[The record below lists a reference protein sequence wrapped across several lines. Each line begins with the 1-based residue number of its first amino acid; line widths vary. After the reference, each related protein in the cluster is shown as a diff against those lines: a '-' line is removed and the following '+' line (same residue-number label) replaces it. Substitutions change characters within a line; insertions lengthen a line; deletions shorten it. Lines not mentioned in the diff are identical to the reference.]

1 MRFLRNNWYW
11 IIGILIGIGV
21 SSIILIQRHQPQ
33 TQNTQ
38 SQPLAPAAAKP
49 LSPEAAPGEHWKSSP
64 RSVPPAISQKVSKT
78 QPSAKRKKGTQQRR
92 DPKRSNIGGISW
104 KGGASSGEYSCVYDP
119 GFSPLP
125 EEIENALLMLEEEK
139 ENLESLHSRLQWGE
153 SLDEALESVSMFAAV
168 EGFNTDLLMDKG
180 KPRPVMS
187 DEEYEEREYK
197 LLIGER
203 DLEAATQFLEAHG
216 YYSAA
221 HLKRL
226 DSTRAF
232 QYLQTIET
240 PHNFP
245 KRGSS
250 RAYAEQVLAENPKDL
265 AARLYLADT
274 APKQSKTDVEVALGQ
289 YQEILDDYPES
300 AHALVESGSLLV
312 ALDKPL
318 EALANLNKGH
328 QLGASRGYFEAAYAY
343 QQLGDYKTAWV
354 HLKKAL
360 QLPHGQRT
368 PAHLRA
374 IEAGLPIVPPL
385 PLEQIFPSED
395 EGVLP
400 DTSEPLPEKTF
411 SGESF
416 AEETPWPDEFLPRPP
431 EQKEQPDA
439 RAQAAAA
446 AKKAREEFLQH
457 QELSHQGLN
466 DFLQWAET
474 IINADSPM
482 DTNNFLMKEME
493 AHLKG
498 GQPQFE
504 PERIVRAFEIMERYG
519 PAEGIKRLQKA
530 DAELAKQVQRLLAE
544 KRTPNRNKKQNRK

>member
-38 SQPLAPAAAKP
+38 SQRLAPAAAKP
-49 LSPEAAPGEHWKSSP
+49 LSPEAAPGKHWKSSMRP
-64 RSVPPAISQKVSKT
+64 VPPAISQKVSKT

-92 DPKRSNIGGISW
+92 DPKRSNIGGVSW

-232 QYLQTIET
+232 QYLQTIER

-300 AHALVESGSLLV
+300 AHALVEAGSLLV

-318 EALANLNKGH
+318 EALENLNKGH

-385 PLEQIFPSED
+385 PLEQIFPSEL
-395 EGVLP
+395 E
-400 DTSEPLPEKTF
+400 
-411 SGESF
+411 
-416 AEETPWPDEFLPRPP
+416 
-431 EQKEQPDA
+431 
-439 RAQAAAA
+439 
-446 AKKAREEFLQH
+446 H
-457 QELSHQGLN
+457 QELSQKGLG
-466 DFLQWAET
+466 DFLQWTET
-474 IINADSPM
+474 IMNADAPM
-482 DTNNFLMKEME
+482 DTNNFLMREME

-498 GQPQFE
+498 NRQAHFLPH
-504 PERIVRAFEIMERYG
+504 RIIRAFEMIEHYG
-519 PAEGIKRLQKA
+519 PKDGIKQLQKKDPEVA
-530 DAELAKQVQRLLAE
+530 AEIQRHLDEKHPLHRNTQDPDAQSSTVERSE
-544 KRTPNRNKKQNRK
+544 K